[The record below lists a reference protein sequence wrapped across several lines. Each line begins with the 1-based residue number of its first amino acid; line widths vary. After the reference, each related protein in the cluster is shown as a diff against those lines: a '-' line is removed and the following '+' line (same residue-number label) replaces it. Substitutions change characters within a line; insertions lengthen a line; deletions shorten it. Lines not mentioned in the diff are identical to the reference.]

1 MTKISLKIAYP
12 IIITGLFI
20 MVVFVSVTYDILS
33 PNFYLVLIPLTA
45 FLFLFGFAIGQRF
58 ASPVKEIL
66 KEADYLSKGNFKTRV
81 SIDNNDEL
89 GQLAQIFNRI
99 AEEFERSKST
109 IGSLDMKVKLRTKT
123 LEEIIVVLEKKIK
136 NRNAEFQR
144 VVEDLER
151 TKSQVAVR
159 DQEIADLKK
168 QTNKKR
174 K

>member
-1 MTKISLKIAYP
+1 
-12 IIITGLFI
+12 
-20 MVVFVSVTYDILS
+20 MVVFLSVTYEILT

-58 ASPVKEIL
+58 ATPVKEIL
-66 KEADYLSKGNFKTRV
+66 KEADYLSKGNFKTR
-81 SIDNNDEL
+81 ILLDNNDEL

-99 AEEFERSKST
+99 AEEFERSKNT
-109 IGSLDMKVKLRTKT
+109 IGSLDTKVKLRTKT
-123 LEEIIVVLEKKIK
+123 LEEIIVVLEQKIK

-144 VVEDLER
+144 IAEDLEKTR
-151 TKSQVAVR
+151 AQVAAR